1 MTITQS
7 HVRNKDMCLLST
19 ALYFLSNTTD
29 TKHLLQL
36 ELGCHSLC
44 FFLES
49 VRVKTMDNF
58 GNVKGLNSI
67 KLGKR
72 HSQTCSSQ
80 NWITKNRYF
89 NLFFFCWYRYFNQGN
104 HCVHLR
110 KLSPPLCSSLSNTL
124 LYPGN
129 NSTVI
134 EQDRLIIATSII
146 SRHGSTVIIR
156 SQYPFI

>member
-1 MTITQS
+1 MCAIKTCVCFLQLFIFSLTLLTQS
-7 HVRNKDMCLLST
+7 ICFSWNLAVTHYV
-19 ALYFLSNTTD
+19 
-29 TKHLLQL
+29 
-36 ELGCHSLC
+36 

-134 EQDRLIIATSII
+134 EQDRLIIATSIV
-146 SRHGSTVIIR
+146 SRNGSTVIIR
-156 SQYPFI
+156 SQFTFI